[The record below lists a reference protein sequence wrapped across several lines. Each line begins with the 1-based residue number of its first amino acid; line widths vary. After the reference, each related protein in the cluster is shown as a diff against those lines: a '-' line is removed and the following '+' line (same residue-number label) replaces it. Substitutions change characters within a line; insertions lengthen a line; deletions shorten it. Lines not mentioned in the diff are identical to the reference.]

1 MAHYKN
7 TEQHLEWFS
16 CLFCCYTCL
25 QQMRLYLWKQHEHFV
40 MGVSSLSGTNTI
52 KAFFIFQISFGR
64 QDGGEDTF
72 FLCLRCFNTGR
83 IHNKVLTSLPF
94 LFLEFPGFKDK
105 ISKSE
110 VAIQW
115 GIRCFTKRGTLKSEN
130 NNMATHEE
138 LLLQY
143 FQCSSYQFHIIKIC
157 MLTYIKMISSPMM
170 TPAFKI
176 LSLKTRN
183 QRNNNYNFESNSCLR
198 ICCL

>member
-1 MAHYKN
+1 
-7 TEQHLEWFS
+7 
-16 CLFCCYTCL
+16 
-25 QQMRLYLWKQHEHFV
+25 
-40 MGVSSLSGTNTI
+40 MGVSSLSGTNTR

-83 IHNKVLTSLPF
+83 IQNKVLTTLPF
-94 LFLEFPGFKDK
+94 LFLEFPSFKDK

-115 GIRCFTKRGTLKSEN
+115 AIHCFTKRGTLKSEN
-130 NNMATHEE
+130 NNMAMYEE

-143 FQCSSYQFHIIKIC
+143 FECSSYQFHIIKIC
-157 MLTYIKMISSPMM
+157 MLIYVKMISSPMM
-170 TPAFKI
+170 TPDFKI

-183 QRNNNYNFESNSCLR
+183 QRNNNCNIVRNVF
-198 ICCL
+198 